1 MPLFYLLLF
10 CKLKCPVLVSL
21 SFGYRSNR
29 ALINVWI
36 PSVFLRGKAA
46 NAFHVYQ
53 VSAWFSGG
61 HHSRV
66 ERRPF
71 VMLWCFA
78 SWWWGTMIRK
88 PWPSIHPCRNC
99 PEALWKKS
107 VAFSGQEDTVG
118 LFVPFRLIVWLL
130 WNLSSDCMSRNGD
143 VLACIASEKSSGRS
157 GLGHGWTCHQEP
169 AAVSCICCLVTL
181 SGQLSVG

>member
-88 PWPSIHPCRNC
+88 PWPSIHPRRNC
-99 PEALWKKS
+99 LEALWKKS

-118 LFVPFRLIVWLL
+118 LFVPVRLIVWLL
-130 WNLSSDCMSRNGD
+130 WNLSSDCMSRNGG

-157 GLGHGWTCHQEP
+157 GLGRGWTCHQEP